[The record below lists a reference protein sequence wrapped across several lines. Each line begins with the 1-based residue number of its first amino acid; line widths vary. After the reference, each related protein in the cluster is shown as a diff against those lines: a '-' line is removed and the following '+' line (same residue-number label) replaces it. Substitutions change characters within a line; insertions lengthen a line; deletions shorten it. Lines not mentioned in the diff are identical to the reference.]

1 MEKIMDI
8 ENFKKFM
15 KSRGITDQKIEEN
28 IRNSTPILKVSQNG
42 PVTVAH
48 MDQIVRMGETKK
60 ADPKTIESFKRT
72 CTLIIEFQRSLEKKN
87 APASSAPIA
96 VPIDTEQYPYGF
108 LSTLYFKIPFLF
120 LMAIVIAG
128 FALKYIP
135 IDPSGFLGRN
145 KIKLDDLVYPLPL
158 VGGLSK
164 AVKDSY
170 EAAKHGVKINDLASA
185 EFNLKKAVRLK
196 PDFTE
201 AWYNLGAT
209 QANLSIEFAKENKDK
224 EAIAKFKEAVDSKK
238 RAKEL
243 MDKDIWFIYKEEEQI
258 NVRSDVEN
266 ALADA
271 DETIANKETLL
282 MLLKTWH

>member
-1 MEKIMDI
+1 MDI

-15 KSRGITDQKIEEN
+15 KDRGITDQKIEEN
-28 IRNSTPILKVSQNG
+28 LKNTNLILKVSQNG

-48 MDQIVRMGETKK
+48 MEQIVRMGEAKK
-60 ADPKTIESFKRT
+60 AEEKILESLKRT
-72 CTLIIEFQRSLEKKN
+72 CMLIMEFQKFSERKGNPDLKL
-87 APASSAPIA
+87 PIA
-96 VPIDTEQYPYGF
+96 VPVVTEKYPYGF
-108 LSTLYFKIPFLF
+108 LSTLYFKIPFSL

-128 FALKYIP
+128 FSLKYIP

-170 EAAKHGVKINDLASA
+170 EAAKHGVKINDLVSA
-185 EFNLKKAVRLK
+185 EFNLKKAVSFK

-209 QANLSIEFAKENKDK
+209 QANLSMELAKENKNK
-224 EAIAKFKEAVDSKK
+224 EAISKFKEAVDSKK

-243 MDKDIWFIYKEEEQI
+243 MDKNSWFIYKEDEQK

-266 ALADA
+266 ALADV
-271 DETIANKETLL
+271 DETIANEETLL